1 MRTQHLWLAL
11 IFMAL
16 GIWKGQAQ
24 KIQTW
29 NHPTTEYGNVYFDG
43 FFNIALD
50 ITKVELKEDE
60 TAVYATIRQRS
71 DYPDMDP
78 FRFSKDTYLLADSK
92 RYPVVSAE
100 GIEFDKFRQTEK
112 NGRLDVVFHFRPL
125 PKNTRSFDF
134 IEGEGQGAFQIKGI
148 KPVEERWKELFPSY
162 WRDEQTGEWVIAFLG
177 NQAIYDNK
185 VWDMEAEPCHR
196 GKEAEIT
203 LTHEGETIKV
213 QVGKN
218 RNGRR
223 TIRIG
228 KQKRT
233 LSMITGRF
241 MPDYPKKDTRTDFVD
256 LGYKTDTVTF
266 MGWLKDLPE
275 TQKGKKQ
282 LRVSRP
288 DFIMDEEVEYM
299 AQLDSLGRFSI
310 KIPLTCSHEFFFDWD
325 LCYLRTVFEPGKTY
339 FLFYDFKEGRRLFMG
354 DDVRLQNELLKYPL
368 EWFGIRME
376 RGDDLD
382 EFLDATDST
391 LKAKYASLDTLC
403 LQHPTRHHGGVVV
416 RPAQTL
422 TRTYTPQSTR
432 S

>member
-29 NHPTTEYGNVYFDG
+29 DHPTTEYGNVYFDG

-71 DYPDMDP
+71 DYPDMDQ
-78 FRFSKDTYLLADSK
+78 FQFSKDTYLLADSK

-185 VWDMEAEPCHR
+185 VWDMETELRHR

-218 RNGRR
+218 RKGRR
-223 TIRIG
+223 TMRIG

-241 MPDYPKKDTRTDFVD
+241 MPDYPEKDKRTDFVD
-256 LGYKTDTVTF
+256 LGYN
-266 MGWLKDLPE
+266 P
-275 TQKGKKQ
+275 
-282 LRVSRP
+282 
-288 DFIMDEEVEYM
+288 
-299 AQLDSLGRFSI
+299 
-310 KIPLTCSHEFFFDWD
+310 
-325 LCYLRTVFEPGKTY
+325 
-339 FLFYDFKEGRRLFMG
+339 
-354 DDVRLQNELLKYPL
+354 
-368 EWFGIRME
+368 
-376 RGDDLD
+376 
-382 EFLDATDST
+382 
-391 LKAKYASLDTLC
+391 
-403 LQHPTRHHGGVVV
+403 
-416 RPAQTL
+416 
-422 TRTYTPQSTR
+422 
-432 S
+432 